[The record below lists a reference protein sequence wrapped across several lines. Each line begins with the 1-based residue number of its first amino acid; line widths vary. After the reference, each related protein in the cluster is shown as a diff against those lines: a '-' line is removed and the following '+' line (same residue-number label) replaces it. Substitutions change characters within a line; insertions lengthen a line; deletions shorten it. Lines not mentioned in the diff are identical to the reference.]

1 MLVNKSP
8 RFEKGRILK
17 TEMLENLRD
26 YPRRFLD
33 IRYEEYSDGIIA
45 GMKVSVEHDHL
56 IIGRGIVKHDG
67 HLYLL
72 EQAYELPYAA
82 ANGLSILKIRFHA
95 QQAQHDFVTREA
107 EIILTK
113 GAEEADGE
121 SGRSQ
126 SRDPVRE
133 LENVNFP
140 RNLTS
145 EPGTTSIA
153 NEIELGRFKLKEGA
167 ALRSDYQDFADMA
180 TEFNTWSAI
189 RAPYAAWE
197 QPTLR
202 PEITSCFATE
212 LLRCRSAEA
221 LDTSFALLCLNS
233 ERVQREALLQYL
245 CSRGGEYRDYTN
257 GEMHRQLVLILQEVS
272 RGGRGQVRW
281 SGQSGGN
288 RMIVD

>member
-1 MLVNKSP
+1 MLVNRSP
-8 RFEKGRILK
+8 RFERGRILK

-33 IRYEEYSDGIIA
+33 IRYDEYSDGIIA

-56 IIGRGIVKHDG
+56 MIGRGIVKHEG

-82 ANGLSILKIRFHA
+82 ANGLSILKVRFHA

-107 EIILTK
+107 EIILAD
-113 GAEEADGE
+113 GSEEADE
-121 SGRSQ
+121 EIGRSQ
-126 SRDPVRE
+126 SWDH
-133 LENVNFP
+133 VNIP
-140 RNLTS
+140 SPQR
-145 EPGTTSIA
+145 PGRSTTLA

-167 ALRSDYQDFADMA
+167 VLRSDYQDFADMA

-197 QPTLR
+197 KPTLR

-212 LLRCRSAEA
+212 LLRCRSAET

-245 CSRGGEYRDYTN
+245 GSRSGEYRDYTN
-257 GEMHRQLVLILQEVS
+257 GELHRQLVLILQEVS
-272 RGGRGQVRW
+272 RGGRGQARW
-281 SGQSGGN
+281 SGQSGVN

>member
-1 MLVNKSP
+1 MLVNRSP

-17 TEMLENLRD
+17 TEMLESLRD

-56 IIGRGIVKHDG
+56 MIGRGIVKHDG
-67 HLYLL
+67 YLYLL

-82 ANGLSILKIRFHA
+82 ANGLSILKVRFHA

-107 EIILTK
+107 EIIL
-113 GAEEADGE
+113 ADGDE
-121 SGRSQ
+121 GVDEEVGRSQ
-126 SRDPVRE
+126 SWDHGRVLDH
-133 LENVNFP
+133 VNIP
-140 RNLTS
+140 SPQR
-145 EPGTTSIA
+145 PGRSMTLA

-167 ALRSDYQDFADMA
+167 VLRSDYQDFADMA

-189 RAPYAAWE
+189 RAPYAAW
-197 QPTLR
+197 QKSTLR

-212 LLRCRSAEA
+212 LLRCRSAET
-221 LDTSFALLCLNS
+221 LDMSFALLCLNS

-245 CSRGGEYRDYTN
+245 GSRSGEYRDYTN
-257 GEMHRQLVLILQEVS
+257 GELHRQLVLILQEVS
-272 RGGRGQVRW
+272 RGGRGQARW
-281 SGQSGGN
+281 SGQSGVN
-288 RMIVD
+288 RMLVD

>member
-1 MLVNKSP
+1 MLMHKSP

-45 GMKVSVEHDHL
+45 GMKVSVHRDHL
-56 IIGRGIVKHDG
+56 LIGRGIVKHDG
-67 HLYLL
+67 YLYLL

-82 ANGLSILKIRFHA
+82 ATGLSILKMRFHA

-107 EIILTK
+107 EIVLTDGMEEAGEETGAGLSYRNMPGAPS
-113 GAEEADGE
+113 GAERED
-121 SGRSQ
+121 RSYA
-126 SRDPVRE
+126 P
-133 LENVNFP
+133 F
-140 RNLTS
+140 S
-145 EPGTTSIA
+145 EM
-153 NEIELGRFKLKEGA
+153 ELGRFKLKEGA
-167 ALRSDYQDFADMA
+167 ILRSDYQDFADMA

-189 RAPYAAWE
+189 SAPYSAWE

-233 ERVQREALLQYL
+233 ERVQREAFLQYL
-245 CSRGGEYRDYTN
+245 GSRSGEYRDYTN
-257 GEMHRQLVLILQEVS
+257 GELHRQLVLILQEVS
-272 RGGRGQVRW
+272 RGGRGQARW
-281 SGQSGGN
+281 SGQSGVS

>member
-1 MLVNKSP
+1 MLVNRSP

-45 GMKVSVEHDHL
+45 GMKVSVHLDHL
-56 IIGRGIVKHDG
+56 LIGRGIVKHDG

-82 ANGLSILKIRFHA
+82 ANGLSILKVRFHE

-107 EIILTK
+107 EIILTD
-113 GAEEADGE
+113 GGEEADE
-121 SGRSQ
+121 EAGRSQ
-126 SRDPVRE
+126 SWDQARD
-133 LENVNFP
+133 LENVNIP
-140 RNLTS
+140 LSQWLGRSMTL
-145 EPGTTSIA
+145 A

-167 ALRSDYQDFADMA
+167 VLRSDYQDFADMA

-197 QPTLR
+197 NPTLR

-245 CSRGGEYRDYTN
+245 GSRSGEYREYTN
-257 GEMHRQLVLILQEVS
+257 EELHRQMVLILQEVS
-272 RGGRGQVRW
+272 RGGRGQARW
-281 SGQSGGN
+281 SGQSGVN